1 MYAQDDSTRFL
12 EITYRDGSRETLWFS
27 DFTSGAVIRNVVDR
41 AKKMAIKDLLT
52 DQVRGLSQEHLRRA
66 VAEEFLEQQDLP
78 DTSDPEEWARIS
90 GRRKDTIADLRFVLH
105 RGSRAAAAS
114 APTARAGEQS

>member
-12 EITYRDGSRETLWFS
+12 EITYRDGSHETLWFS

-105 RGSRAAAAS
+105 RGSRAASAS
-114 APTARAGEQS
+114 ADRAGEQS

>member
-114 APTARAGEQS
+114 APTDGAGEQS

>member
-1 MYAQDDSTRFL
+1 MFAQDDSTRFL

-52 DQVRGLSQEHLRRA
+52 DQVRETIQNTLFRNL
-66 VAEEFLEQQDLP
+66 
-78 DTSDPEEWARIS
+78 AR
-90 GRRKDTIADLRFVLH
+90 
-105 RGSRAAAAS
+105 RGSVFF
-114 APTARAGEQS
+114 G